1 MRHMTAMNG
10 DGGRLARGLGPTVVV
25 EAVGQAVEVGVETVR
40 AVRFFAFW
48 ERRAVGIFTVHQAVA
63 VIINS
68 APWVAVFG
76 KAGAP
81 RWVCVVAV
89 ASEQDAVR
97 RHFARLHRTACAAPV
112 PVPIRPPP
120 GQVHGVFVCLAV
132 TVLVDAVAVFGS
144 SGKDCSIGVVAVSS
158 ACGVPDGLRT
168 GTTAHAVSDFTRGVT
183 VLVEPPELGVG
194 RILVHDAV
202 AVLVFTIT
210 DFWCTRKDEWVC
222 VVAVVGQ
229 GHTVAV
235 VVDGDPFV

>member
-63 VIINS
+63 VFINS

-132 TVLVDAVAVFGS
+132 TVLVDAVAVFGGS
-144 SGKDCSIGVVAVSS
+144 RKDCSIGVVAVSS

-168 GTTAHAVSDFTRGVT
+168 RTLQQAVADFTHGVT
-183 VLVEPPELGVG
+183 VSIEPPELSVG
-194 RILVHDAV
+194 GIFVHDAV
-202 AVLVFTIT
+202 AVLV
-210 DFWCTRKDEWVC
+210 CTVTSLWGAREDAWVC
-222 VVAVVGQ
+222 VVAVFRK
-229 GHTVAV
+229 GHAVTV